1 METTLYRIVQEAL
14 TNIARHAGA
23 SRVSVL
29 LVRRPGSV
37 SALVEDDGHGFG
49 PDAETRGGIG
59 LSGMRERLAL
69 VDGRLTIESGRAT
82 GTASWRRCR
91 SRDSI
96 VVVDDHAV
104 VRAGL
109 RLLLE
114 AEDDLEVVGDAGN
127 TRDAVFEVRS
137 SKPDVILLDVVMP
150 DESGIDALPK
160 LLHEAPAV
168 RVLILSMQDD
178 PSYVREAF
186 AAGAS
191 GCSEGSRRCGSGRH
205 RRPRGRGQGT
215 NTPSGAR
222 RAHGR
227 GRGESGCSRRRP
239 SILSDH
245 DAK

>member
-1 METTLYRIVQEAL
+1 VI
-14 TNIARHAGA
+14 
-23 SRVSVL
+23 RV
-29 LVRRPGSV
+29 
-37 SALVEDDGHGFG
+37 
-49 PDAETRGGIG
+49 
-59 LSGMRERLAL
+59 
-69 VDGRLTIESGRAT
+69 
-82 GTASWRRCR
+82 
-91 SRDSI
+91 

-160 LLHEAPAV
+160 LLHEAPAA

-186 AAGAS
+186 SAGAS
-191 GCSEGSRRCGSGRH
+191 GYVLKEAADAELVAAVREVAAGNQYLH
-205 RRPRGRGQGT
+205 PAL
-215 NTPSGAR
+215 GAR
-222 RAHGR
+222 MVAAEAKANAAGAADPLSDREREVMTMLALGHTNHEIGKKLYISLRTAETHRAHVMGKLQ
-227 GRGESGCSRRRP
+227 
-239 SILSDH
+239 LSTRAELVRYAIDH
-245 DAK
+245 GGLEP